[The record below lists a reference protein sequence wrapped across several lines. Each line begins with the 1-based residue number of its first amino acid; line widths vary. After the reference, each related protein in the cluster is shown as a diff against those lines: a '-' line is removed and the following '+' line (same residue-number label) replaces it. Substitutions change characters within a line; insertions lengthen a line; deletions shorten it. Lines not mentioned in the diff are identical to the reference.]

1 MFLRHPLIHLARF
14 VLASFAL
21 AAAAMVAQSQPAA
34 PVRVEGAWARTAL
47 QGQASSAAYMTLIA
61 REPVTL
67 LGATSPAAAIVELHE
82 MKLEGDVMKM
92 RAVDTLELPVG
103 RGVELKPGGYHFMLM
118 DLKAQFKPGLV
129 VPLTLRLRDAK
140 GAERRLNVSL
150 PVAAAAP
157 SPHKH

>member
-1 MFLRHPLIHLARF
+1 MMHKLI
-14 VLASFAL
+14 ASFAFAT
-21 AAAAMVAQSQPAA
+21 AAVVAQAQPAA
-34 PVRVEGAWARTAL
+34 PVAVDGAWARTAL
-47 QGQASSAAYMTLIA
+47 QGQPSSAAYMTLIA
-61 REPVTL
+61 REPLTL
-67 LGATSPAAAIVELHE
+67 LGASSPAAAVVELHE

-103 RGVELKPGGYHFMLM
+103 KAVELKPGGYHFMLM
-118 DLKAQFKPGLV
+118 DLRAQFKPGLA

-140 GAERRLNVSL
+140 GAERTLVVSV

>member
-1 MFLRHPLIHLARF
+1 LIQGKTVMHKL
-14 VLASFAL
+14 LASIVV
-21 AAAAMVAQSQPAA
+21 AAAAVAHAQPAA
-34 PVRVEGAWARTAL
+34 PLAVEGAWARTAL
-47 QGQASSAAYMTLIA
+47 QGQPSSAAYMTHTA

-67 LGATSPAAAIVELHE
+67 LGASSPAAGSVELHE
-82 MKLEGDVMKM
+82 MKMEGDVMKM
-92 RAVDTLELPVG
+92 RAVEGLPLPVG
-103 RGVELKPGGYHFMLM
+103 KGVELKPGGYHFMLM

-140 GAERRLNVSL
+140 GAERTLQVSL